1 MKSTWTAS
9 AALAVW
15 WLLTL
20 FLQATDSSGYGTD
33 TSGKWCPRMHTRLV
47 TCLQPQVD
55 WSNGQAIHLKKRVYR
70 WKKEVQW
77 TCCPGFQGANC
88 DEECFN
94 CTVLSDILSRLSH
107 AELAIKKHFSSS
119 QRSAYHP
126 SSQGAS
132 GCKCPAGPKGEKGDK
147 GEQGPPGVPGQ
158 KGPPGESPFS
168 QGPSPY
174 KQAALAGQPGLQGPP
189 GPKGEPGEPCE
200 PGTPGD
206 RGKKGPRGKPS
217 PTDDYKEKEHSSR
230 VTLLESRVQVLETEL
245 NSLQNVLNASLKL
258 ADQFD
263 ILQKRVI
270 LLEEIFLRLSETGL
284 SGSPVLP
291 EA

>member
-33 TSGKWCPRMHTRLV
+33 TSGLAETNSGELRGPTSRDRTIPTVSAGRSQGRGVIRKWCPRMHTRLV

-217 PTDDYKEKEHSSR
+217 PTDDYKEKG
-230 VTLLESRVQVLETEL
+230 
-245 NSLQNVLNASLKL
+245 AC
-258 ADQFD
+258 
-263 ILQKRVI
+263 
-270 LLEEIFLRLSETGL
+270 RLIMW
-284 SGSPVLP
+284 
-291 EA
+291 